1 MPKIERILLP
11 TDFSDFSKNAMEYA
25 VSLVRMHKAKLYVLH
40 VIEHIFDISG
50 FYVPHLPVNELYREM
65 EETAKNE
72 IEKFINKKS
81 REGIE
86 VENMV
91 VSGTPF
97 LEIVRTAREKNID
110 LIVIATHGRTGLE
123 HVLFGSVA
131 EKVVRKSPCSV
142 FVVKQTGMKFVM
154 P

>member
-25 VSLVRMHKAKLYVLH
+25 ISLVRMHKAKLYVLH

-65 EETAKNE
+65 EESAKKE
-72 IEKFINKKS
+72 IEKFMNKKS

-97 LEIVRTAREKNID
+97 LEIIRTAREKSID

-142 FVVKQTGMKFVM
+142 FVVKQAGMEFVM

>member
-1 MPKIERILLP
+1 MQKIERILLP

-97 LEIVRTAREKNID
+97 LEIIRTAREKNID

>member
-1 MPKIERILLP
+1 MPKIENILFP
-11 TDFSDFSKNAMEYA
+11 TDFSDFSKNAMDYA
-25 VSLVRMHKAKLYVLH
+25 VSFARMHKAKLYVLH

-50 FYVPHLPVNELYREM
+50 FYIPHLPVNELYKGM
-65 EETAKNE
+65 EEAAERE
-72 IEKFINKKS
+72 IEKFIS
-81 REGIE
+81 RKIKEGIE
-86 VENMV
+86 VENMI

-97 LEIVRTAREKNID
+97 LEIIRTAREKNVD

-131 EKVVRKSPCSV
+131 EKVVRKAPCSV
-142 FVVKQTGMKFVM
+142 YVVKQPGREFVM